1 MVELPQPP
9 VNLAHPGHPVIEEIR
24 RRRAGGEPLP
34 GVKLGLV
41 VEGGG
46 MRGVISGGALVGLEK
61 LGLSKVFD
69 EVYGE
74 SAGAINAC
82 YFLAGQAE
90 FGSHIYA
97 DYLTSLRFVN
107 PLRVGTILDIG
118 YAIYEVVGGS
128 KKLDCD
134 AVLRSPSRLFIALT
148 EVERGVSRLVDVKT
162 EGIPLLKLLEGTGAI
177 TPLYNKPVEIQGAHY
192 VDGGITNPIPVK
204 SAIQQGCTHILVLLT
219 RPLDFI
225 MRPYNIVEHAMLWPF
240 FRKWPPAFVRTFYE
254 IRYPSY
260 NEARALAFGRKTL
273 PDGVNIAAVLP
284 AKTAGTIS
292 RTTTSR
298 KRLKE
303 ALAESV
309 EQTLALFPD
318 AN

>member
-1 MVELPQPP
+1 MVEPLQPP
-9 VNLAHPGHPVIEEIR
+9 VNLANPAHPVIEEIR

-34 GVKLGLV
+34 GVKLALV

-46 MRGVISGGALVGLEK
+46 MRGVISGGALVALEK
-61 LGLSKVFD
+61 LGLCGVFD

-90 FGSHIYA
+90 FGSRIYA
-97 DYLTSLRFVN
+97 DYLSTLRFVN
-107 PLRVGTILDIG
+107 PLRLGTILDIG
-118 YAIYEVVGGS
+118 YAIYDVVGGS
-128 KKLDCD
+128 MRLDCD
-134 AVLRSPSRLFIALT
+134 AVLRSPSRMFVALT
-148 EVERGVSRLVDVKT
+148 EVERGVSRLVDVKS

-219 RPLDFI
+219 RPLGFV
-225 MRPYNIVEHAMLWPF
+225 MRPYNTFERALLWPF
-240 FRKWPPAFVRTFYE
+240 FRKWPLAFARTFYE
-254 IRYPSY
+254 VRYPNY
-260 NEARALAFGRKTL
+260 NDARAVALGSKILR
-273 PDGVNIAAVLP
+273 DGVQIAAVLP
-284 AKTAGTIS
+284 AEHSRTIT

-298 KRLKE
+298 QRLAE

-309 EQTLALFPD
+309 EQTLALFR
-318 AN
+318 